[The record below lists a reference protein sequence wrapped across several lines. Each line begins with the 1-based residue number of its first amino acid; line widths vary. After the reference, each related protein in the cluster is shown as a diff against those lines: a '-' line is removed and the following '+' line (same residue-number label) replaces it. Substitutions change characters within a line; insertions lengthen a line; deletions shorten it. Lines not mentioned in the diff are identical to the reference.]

1 MTLYE
6 FLRATEID
14 VRNIDNKLGNDLD
27 AQLAHNNVKIDFDK
41 DINQVTDEELYQ
53 IGRIIILYHQ
63 RSGHYFREEFIDLM
77 KVKIAEVKERNKN
90 NVA

>member
-6 FLRATEID
+6 FLQATQID

-63 RSGHYFREEFIDLM
+63 RGGTYFCEDFIDLM
-77 KVKIAEVKERNKN
+77 KAKIEEVKERNKK
-90 NVA
+90 